1 MGAGL
6 FFLKK
11 KMMNDTSLRKKHYL
25 CGELL
30 KYVMS
35 EQKDYID
42 IHISGKNGEIPLI
55 PANYDISELK
65 DILTYAENLL
75 FPNTPRTVRPIIS
88 YEMKEGSVIH
98 RFWTSLQGVVTFAAV
113 MSMVSETGSLDGL
126 DLKTAEAV
134 ESIQKIAREKDY
146 TIEFSSS
153 RSSET
158 SLSITAQTDFKRTE
172 KVWVESEFYF
182 YGQVQSAG
190 GKTDA
195 AIKIEVKGKGLLTIA
210 TEKDMLEGLEKN
222 LLYHNCGVRAKGR
235 QNIDTGEIDRHSLV
249 LVSLVDYEPKFDENY
264 LNKLIKKAASTFE
277 GVDSEELMNEL
288 RGREVY
294 A

>member
-1 MGAGL
+1 
-6 FFLKK
+6 
-11 KMMNDTSLRKKHYL
+11 
-25 CGELL
+25 
-30 KYVMS
+30 MS
-35 EQKDYID
+35 EQREYID
-42 IHISGKNGEIPLI
+42 IHITGKNGEIPI
-55 PANYDISELK
+55 VPANYDISELR

-75 FPNTPRTVRPIIS
+75 YPNIPRTVRPVIS

-98 RFWTSLQGVVTFAAV
+98 RFWTSLQGVVTFGAV
-113 MSMVSETGSLDGL
+113 MSMVVDTGSLDGL

-146 TIEFSSS
+146 KIEFSSS
-153 RSSET
+153 RNKEIG
-158 SLSITAQTDFKRTE
+158 LSITAQSDFRRTD
-172 KVWVESEFYF
+172 KVWAESEFYF

-195 AIKIEVKGKGLLTIA
+195 AIKIDVKGRGLLTIA
-210 TEKDMLEGLEKN
+210 TEKDILESLEKN

-249 LVSLVDYEPKFDENY
+249 LVSLVDYEPRFDENY
-264 LNKLIKKAASTFE
+264 LNKLIKKASSVFD
-277 GVDSEELMNEL
+277 GVDADELMNEL

>member
-1 MGAGL
+1 
-6 FFLKK
+6 
-11 KMMNDTSLRKKHYL
+11 
-25 CGELL
+25 
-30 KYVMS
+30 MS
-35 EQKDYID
+35 EQREYVD
-42 IHISGKNGEIPLI
+42 IHITGKNGEIPI
-55 PANYDISELK
+55 VPANYDISELK

-75 FPNTPRTVRPIIS
+75 YPNVPRTVRPVIS

-98 RFWTSLQGVVTFAAV
+98 RFWTSLQGVITFGAV
-113 MSMVSETGSLDGL
+113 MSMVVETGSLDGL

-146 TIEFSSS
+146 KIEFSSS
-153 RSSET
+153 RNKEIG
-158 SLSITAQTDFKRTE
+158 LSITAQSDFSRTD
-172 KVWVESEFYF
+172 KVWAESEFYF

-195 AIKIEVKGKGLLTIA
+195 AIKIDVKGKGLLTIA
-210 TEKDMLEGLEKN
+210 TEKDILEGLEKN

-249 LVSLVDYEPKFDENY
+249 LVSLVDYEPKFDESY
-264 LNKLIKKAASTFE
+264 LNKLIKKASSVFE
-277 GVDSEELMNEL
+277 GVDADELMNEL

>member
-1 MGAGL
+1 MA
-6 FFLKK
+6 
-11 KMMNDTSLRKKHYL
+11 
-25 CGELL
+25 
-30 KYVMS
+30 
-35 EQKDYID
+35 EQREYID
-42 IHISGKNGEIPLI
+42 IHISGKNGGISIE

-65 DILTYAENLL
+65 EVLTYAESLL
-75 FPNTPRTVRPIIS
+75 YPNSSRSERPTIS

-98 RFWTSLQGVVTFAAV
+98 RFWTSLQGVLAFSGIMTIVA
-113 MSMVSETGSLDGL
+113 ETNSLDGL
-126 DLKTAEAV
+126 ELKTAQAV

-153 RSSET
+153 RSNEVG
-158 SLSITAQTDFKRTE
+158 LSITAQTNFRRTDTI
-172 KVWVESEFYF
+172 WAESEFYF
-182 YGQVQSAG
+182 YGKVQSAG

-195 AIKIEVKGKGLLTIA
+195 AIKIDVKDRGLLTIA
-210 TEKDMLEGLEKN
+210 TEKELLENLDSN

-235 QNIDTGEIDRHSLV
+235 QNITTGEIDKHSLV

-264 LNKLIKKAASTFE
+264 LNTLIKKATSAFKD
-277 GVDSEELMNEL
+277 VNADDLLNEL